1 MVGQGLCSCR
11 CIYIKHQNRVAYHP
25 IYIERRGRTV
35 ATRRT
40 NRSSSSNRKRR
51 RRRSGGSRLFRKILM
66 VLSLFA
72 ALMIGAMVFF
82 KVETV
87 TVVGNYTYTQ
97 EQIVEVSGIEVGDT
111 LFGINKFSV
120 MQTLLSDL
128 PYLTE
133 VNITRNLPNG
143 ITITTVEGY
152 GVASIY
158 HNGQWWLVNLQG
170 KLLERGD
177 ASLVEGMPQIIGITP
192 LAPGE
197 GTILAVGQEEST
209 KLSQLLLLLEALDS
223 RGMLEQV
230 TEFIDLSSETEIR
243 FGYGSELTVVV
254 PLYDTFT
261 DTLFALERVIQSYEE
276 EQVVL
281 RGTLDLTYGSTQA
294 RILADRWTPWDT
306 DDTTSEQVEGTP
318 DTEGEMIEPQD
329 VVDSVQPTEP

>member
-1 MVGQGLCSCR
+1 M
-11 CIYIKHQNRVAYHP
+11 
-25 IYIERRGRTV
+25 

-51 RRRSGGSRLFRKILM
+51 RRRSGGSRIFRKLLM
-66 VLSLFA
+66 ILSLFA
-72 ALMIGAMVFF
+72 ALIIGAMVFF

-111 LFGINKFSV
+111 LFGLNKFSV

-152 GVASIY
+152 GIASIY
-158 HNGQWWLVNLQG
+158 YNEQWWLMNLQG

-177 ASLVEGMPQIIGITP
+177 VSLVEGLPEIIGITP

-197 GTILAVGQEEST
+197 GTMLAVGQEEST
-209 KLSQLLLLLEALDS
+209 KLSQLLLLLEVLDS
-223 RGMLEQV
+223 RGILEQV

-243 FGYGSELTVVV
+243 FSYGDELTVVV

-261 DTLFALERVIQSYEE
+261 DTLFALERVLQSYEE

-281 RGTLDLTYGSTQA
+281 RGTLDLTYGTTQA
-294 RILADRWTPWDT
+294 RILADRWTPWGT
-306 DDTTSEQVEGTP
+306 DDTTSEQGTDTP
-318 DTEGEMIEPQD
+318 DAEDATVEPQD
-329 VVDSVQPTEP
+329 VVDTVEPTEPAVVE